1 MVYDEITPRK
11 IKREM
16 EGVMFLKKSIIAG
29 NIRAIVDE
37 RGYKHAVIAKRAG
50 YTRQQFSDMLTGRK
64 LILADDCFRICDA
77 IGCSYN
83 DLFRRPEEQG
93 V

>member
-1 MVYDEITPRK
+1 M
-11 IKREM
+11 
-16 EGVMFLKKSIIAG
+16 KKSFVAA
-29 NIRAIVDE
+29 NIRTIIDAQ
-37 RGYKHAVIAKRAG
+37 GYKHAVIAERAG

-64 LILADDCFRICDA
+64 LILADDCAKLREA